1 MMRNEGLNGRRS
13 RIVSFRICGNGII
26 KKRYQILRSLRLH
39 ECLNIIVD
47 NSVCVF
53 NFLQFLYSGCPR
65 NVARS
70 LYSQSDVARINCEF
84 VFNSNLYETHQGQNR
99 FMQMGRITH
108 PSNHAGIN
116 KDVNGH
122 LPPAASPLYDLV
134 RAGWM
139 TVSYLRLKS
148 SPCSFDVWMSARM
161 KAISFKVK
169 MSIALF

>member
-1 MMRNEGLNGRRS
+1 MDGGVVS
-13 RIVSFRICGNGII
+13 YRIVYGNGII
-26 KKRYQILRSLRLH
+26 KRGYQILRSLRLH

-65 NVARS
+65 NVAHS
-70 LYSQSDVARINCEF
+70 LSSLLMLPESILNLFSIRICMR
-84 VFNSNLYETHQGQNR
+84 HQRQNR

-116 KDVNGH
+116 KDMNGH
-122 LPPAASPLYDLV
+122 LSPSPTASSLYDLV

-148 SPCSFDVWMSARM
+148 SLCSSDVWMSARM